1 MEPGTETASAHPGL
15 VGRASCGVTAPGRN
29 GNWEGAK
36 CRWINSGGM
45 DRDQFGLFSF
55 LYVRTDSPS
64 CTRKGGGGD
73 MPLEALGSGRQS
85 TVSGWH
91 RSGG

>member
-1 MEPGTETASAHPGL
+1 
-15 VGRASCGVTAPGRN
+15 
-29 GNWEGAK
+29 
-36 CRWINSGGM
+36 M

-91 RSGG
+91 CSGGWTDLCVSLVLRQQDLSSEDIICVGELGFKN